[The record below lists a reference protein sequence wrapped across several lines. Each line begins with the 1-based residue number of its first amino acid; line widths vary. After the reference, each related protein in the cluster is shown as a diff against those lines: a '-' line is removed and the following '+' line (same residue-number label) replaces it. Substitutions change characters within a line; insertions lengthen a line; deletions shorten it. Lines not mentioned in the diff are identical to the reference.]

1 MTTVR
6 VIQNKNYR
14 KIVTLCLLFITIGI
28 KGQDYFTGITVD
40 AITNEP
46 LPYVNIGILNKGI
59 GTVSNDDGK
68 FILKISKEE
77 YWAEKLQFS
86 SIGYETVSILV
97 RDLVFN
103 ATDFPKVEM
112 KTKIERLDG
121 VILSNKGELKVF
133 PEIVGYETINRLKFG
148 YWNENI
154 ALGGELAT
162 RIPVRKGPRKLRRLS
177 FDVVEKA
184 ADSVL
189 VRVNIYN
196 DGGNLPQENLAKEN
210 ILVTLNTAGVT
221 NVDLT
226 SYDLEVTNDF
236 IVSLE
241 LVQVYGDKINLVL
254 LASNRNGDSFRRYA
268 SMDKWEKIEGA
279 AMAYVLDTDYYTLAK
294 GRYKKKKARS
304 KRAVSGYVFKRG
316 VGVSNISVLNETTKE
331 KVVTDAK
338 GRYSIDAETNDILS
352 FIVSETIRPRRR
364 LGDEQTINIS
374 L

>member
-1 MTTVR
+1 MTLVR
-6 VIQNKNYR
+6 VIQNKYYR

-121 VILSNKGELKVF
+121 VILSNKGELKAF

-162 RIPVRKGPRKLRRLS
+162 RIPVRKGPRNLRRLS

-196 DGGNLPQENLAKEN
+196 DGGNLPQENLVKEN

-226 SYDLEVTNDF
+226 PYDLEVTNDF

-241 LVQVYGDKINLVL
+241 LVQVYGDKIDLVL

-268 SMDKWEKIEGA
+268 SLDKWEKIEGA

-294 GRYKKKKARS
+294 GRFKKKKARS

-352 FIVSETIRPRRR
+352 FIVSETIKPRRR